1 MKEKIKVIRMVCGM
15 LLRKKNTGIILCR
28 DSKNGLLYANG
39 EGKDI
44 AAEIAEVMGKDK
56 RIREVF
62 ASGVLIHILA
72 EGSVPA
78 LNESG
83 LLDLKKILEKT
94 IAEGGAR

>member
-1 MKEKIKVIRMVCGM
+1 M
-15 LLRKKNTGIILCR
+15 LREKNTGIILCR
-28 DSKNGLLYANG
+28 DSEKNLLYANG

-44 AAEIAEVMGKDK
+44 AIEIAKFMGKYK
-56 RIREVF
+56 VIREVF
-62 ASGVLIHILA
+62 ASGVLVHILV

>member
-15 LLRKKNTGIILCR
+15 LRKKNTGIILCR
-28 DSKNGLLYANG
+28 GSKNGLLYANG

-44 AAEIAEVMGKDK
+44 AVEITKVMGKDK
-56 RIREVF
+56 RIRDVF
-62 ASGVLIHILA
+62 ASGVLVHILA
-72 EGSVPA
+72 EGSVPV

-83 LLDLKKILEKT
+83 LLNLKKILEKT

>member
-15 LLRKKNTGIILCR
+15 LRKKNTGIILCR
-28 DSKNGLLYANG
+28 DSKNCLLYANG

-44 AAEIAEVMGKDK
+44 AVVIAKVMGKNE
-56 RIREVF
+56 RIRNVF
-62 ASGVLIHILA
+62 ASGVLVHILA
-72 EGSVPA
+72 EESVPV

>member
-15 LLRKKNTGIILCR
+15 LRKKNTGIILCR
-28 DSKNGLLYANG
+28 DSKNSLLYANG

-44 AAEIAEVMGKDK
+44 AVEIAKVMHEDEN
-56 RIREVF
+56 IRDVF
-62 ASGVLIHILA
+62 ASGVLVHILA
-72 EGSVPA
+72 DGSVPA

>member
-15 LLRKKNTGIILCR
+15 LRKKNTGIILCR
-28 DSKNGLLYANG
+28 DSKNGLFYANG

-44 AAEIAEVMGKDK
+44 AVEIAKLMGEDK
-56 RIREVF
+56 VIREVF
-62 ASGVLIHILA
+62 ASGVLVHIIA

-83 LLDLKKILEKT
+83 LLNLKKILENT

>member
-15 LLRKKNTGIILCR
+15 LREKNTGIILCR
-28 DSKNGLLYANG
+28 DSEKNLLYANG
-39 EGKDI
+39 KSKDI
-44 AAEIAEVMGKDK
+44 AVEIAKVMGENKD
-56 RIREVF
+56 IREVF
-62 ASGVLIHILA
+62 ASGVLVHILA

>member
-15 LLRKKNTGIILCR
+15 LRKKNTGIILCR
-28 DSKNGLLYANG
+28 DSEKNLLYANG

-44 AAEIAEVMGKDK
+44 AVEILKAMIKDED
-56 RIREVF
+56 ICDIF
-62 ASGVLIHILA
+62 AVGVLAYIISV
-72 EGSVPA
+72 GSIPA

>member
-15 LLRKKNTGIILCR
+15 LREKNTGIILCR
-28 DSKNGLLYANG
+28 DSKNSLFRANG

-44 AAEIAEVMGKDK
+44 AVEIAKVMGKDK
-56 RIREVF
+56 NIREVF
-62 ASGVLIHILA
+62 ASGVLVHILA
-72 EGSVPA
+72 DGSVPA

>member
-15 LLRKKNTGIILCR
+15 LRKKNTGIILCR

-44 AAEIAEVMGKDK
+44 AAEIAKVMGKDK
-56 RIREVF
+56 DIREVF
-62 ASGVLIHILA
+62 ASGVLVHILA

>member
-1 MKEKIKVIRMVCGM
+1 MKKKIQIIRMVCRM
-15 LLRKKNTGIILCR
+15 LRKKNTGIILCK
-28 DSKNGLLYANG
+28 DSKNGLFYANG

-44 AAEIAEVMGKDK
+44 AVEIAKAMGKDESV
-56 RIREVF
+56 REIF
-62 ASGVLIHILA
+62 ASGVFVHILA
-72 EGSVPA
+72 QGSVPV

>member
-15 LLRKKNTGIILCR
+15 LRKKNTGIILCE
-28 DSKNGLLYANG
+28 DSKSSLFYANG
-39 EGKDI
+39 ESTDI
-44 AAEIAEVMGKDK
+44 AVNIMKAMGKDK
-56 RIREVF
+56 NIHEVF
-62 ASGVLIHILA
+62 ASGVLVRILA
-72 EGSVPA
+72 DGSVPA

>member
-1 MKEKIKVIRMVCGM
+1 MKEKIKVIRMVCRM
-15 LLRKKNTGIILCR
+15 LRKKNTGIILCR
-28 DSKNGLLYANG
+28 DSKNSLFYANG
-39 EGKDI
+39 DGRDI
-44 AAEIAEVMGKDK
+44 IVEIAKAMDKDK
-56 RIREVF
+56 GIREVF
-62 ASGVLIHILA
+62 ASGVLAHILA

>member
-15 LLRKKNTGIILCR
+15 LRKKNTGIILCR
-28 DSKNGLLYANG
+28 DSKKGLLYANG

-44 AAEIAEVMGKDK
+44 AVEITKVMGKDE

>member
-15 LLRKKNTGIILCR
+15 LRKKNTGIILCR
-28 DSKNGLLYANG
+28 DSKKGLFYANG

-44 AAEIAEVMGKDK
+44 ALEIAEVMGKDK
-56 RIREVF
+56 NIREVF
-62 ASGVLIHILA
+62 ASGVLVRILVD
-72 EGSVPA
+72 GSVPA

>member
-1 MKEKIKVIRMVCGM
+1 MKKKIQIIRMVCGM
-15 LLRKKNTGIILCR
+15 LRKKNTGIILGI
-28 DSKNGLLYANG
+28 DSKKGLLYANG

-44 AAEIAEVMGKDK
+44 AVEITKVMGKDE

-62 ASGVLIHILA
+62 ASGVLVHILA

-94 IAEGGAR
+94 IAEGGEK

>member
-15 LLRKKNTGIILCR
+15 LRKKNTGIILCR
-28 DSKNGLLYANG
+28 DSKNGLLYVNG

-44 AAEIAEVMGKDK
+44 AEEIAKVMGKCES
-56 RIREVF
+56 IREVF
-62 ASGVLIHILA
+62 ASGVLVRILA
-72 EGSVPA
+72 DGSVPA

>member
-15 LLRKKNTGIILCR
+15 LRKKNTGIILCR
-28 DSKNGLLYANG
+28 DSKNGLFYANG
-39 EGKDI
+39 ERKDI
-44 AAEIAEVMGKDK
+44 AVEIAKVMREDK
-56 RIREVF
+56 SIREVF
-62 ASGVLIHILA
+62 ASGVLVHILA

>member
-15 LLRKKNTGIILCR
+15 LRKKNTGIILCR
-28 DSKNGLLYANG
+28 DSKNGLFYVNG
-39 EGKDI
+39 ESKDI
-44 AAEIAEVMGKDK
+44 AVEIAKAMREDK
-56 RIREVF
+56 SIREVF
-62 ASGVLIHILA
+62 ASGVLVHILA